1 MNIYSTLSVELTFG
15 NFTQVFTVEATVDGK
30 SLAKSSA
37 SKKKVAQ
44 TQVFLFSLS
53 FPFCLS
59 PSEQSE
65 KAPCAFSE
73 KSSTSYTGIFDKRVY
88 ILMCLH

>member
-1 MNIYSTLSVELTFG
+1 MNIYSTLSVELAFG

-59 PSEQSE
+59 PSEKSE
-65 KAPCAFSE
+65 KAPCTFSL
-73 KSSTSYTGIFDKRVY
+73 KSLQQATLVYSINAYTS
-88 ILMCLH
+88 